1 MGPLAGIKIVEI
13 AAIGPAPFCSMML
26 ADLGAQIVRIE
37 RASARPNEAGR
48 PDPPLRS
55 GGSIALDLKN
65 AAGVEVVLKLLERAD
80 VLIEGFRPGV
90 LERLG
95 LGP

>member
-37 RASARPNEAGR
+37 RASARPNEPAP
-48 PDPPLRS
+48 PDPLLRNRR
-55 GGSIALDLKN
+55 SIALDLKN
-65 AAGVEVVLKLLERAD
+65 AAAVEVVLKLLER
-80 VLIEGFRPGV
+80 PMC
-90 LERLG
+90 
-95 LGP
+95 